1 MRKSEERTENPPMP
15 VAGRGVGVARYLL
28 VAAVVCLLLQAA
40 QAFAAHPLITDDT
53 LTQGKGNTQIEVS
66 YRYAHDNDDGVK
78 TQTQQPQVQLSYG
91 IIDPLDLIVT
101 VPYLFVRTE
110 QGGNKTSVDGI
121 GDITAA
127 LKWRFLGDKERFQ
140 FAIKPSLTF
149 PTGNEEKGLGIGQ
162 SSPGGQYYYKFDRQS
177 YGVTIIGTY
186 DQEDWCMS
194 ANAGYQHN
202 RYGLQSDEDA
212 YRNDIWSASLSGQ
225 YRPVEKVWLVGE
237 AGLLC
242 NPDKT
247 SDSRPLTS
255 TQG

>member
-1 MRKSEERTENPPMP
+1 
-15 VAGRGVGVARYLL
+15 L
-28 VAAVVCLLLQAA
+28 
-40 QAFAAHPLITDDT
+40 TD
-53 LTQGKGNTQIEVS
+53 
-66 YRYAHDNDDGVK
+66 
-78 TQTQQPQVQLSYG
+78 
-91 IIDPLDLIVT
+91 
-101 VPYLFVRTE
+101 
-110 QGGNKTSVDGI
+110 

-202 RYGLQSDEDA
+202 RYGLHPT
-212 YRNDIWSASLSGQ
+212 RTHTGTTSG
-225 YRPVEKVWLVGE
+225 RRAFPPVQARRE
-237 AGLLC
+237 GLARRRGGAAVQ
-242 NPDKT
+242 P
-247 SDSRPLTS
+247 R
-255 TQG
+255 